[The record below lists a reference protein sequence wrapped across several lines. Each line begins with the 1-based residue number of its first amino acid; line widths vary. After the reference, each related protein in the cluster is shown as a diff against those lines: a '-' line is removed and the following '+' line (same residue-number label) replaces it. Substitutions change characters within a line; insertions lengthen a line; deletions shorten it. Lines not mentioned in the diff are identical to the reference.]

1 VVQPVPDN
9 KLYNEEYPYLHLFVF
24 DSIVPS
30 QSLLWATKRVFLG
43 FNRFLPAF
51 LKMFD

>member
-1 VVQPVPDN
+1 MVQLVPDN
-9 KLYNEEYPYLHLFVF
+9 ILYNEEYPYLYLFVF

-30 QSLLWATKRVFLG
+30 QFLLLATKRVFLG

-51 LKMFD
+51 LKMID